1 MTSNNTFPLRLTQID
16 ALTLP
21 DHYYLTS
28 DDSCYFLGEYTARG
42 GWQESKTNS
51 LIYNFKKSVEK
62 RGEDQWRYKER
73 AILESAAAFRHA
85 INAAWFDTATLIP
98 IPPSKAKTDPLFDDR
113 LTRMLKAIR
122 PQPPLDI
129 RELIVQ
135 KASTEAVHNSDTRLR
150 PENLEALYEIDQTLM
165 MPKPQV
171 IGLFDDVLTT
181 GAHFKAAQSLLHKAF
196 PDIRVIGLFI
206 ARRVPETID
215 VEDIFGNF
223 GV

>member
-1 MTSNNTFPLRLTQID
+1 MTSNNTFPQRLTQVD
-16 ALTLP
+16 ELTLP
-21 DHYYLTS
+21 DHYYLTAA
-28 DDSCYFLGEYTARG
+28 DTCYFLGEYTARG

-62 RGEDQWRYKER
+62 RGEDQWRYKEQAIRQSAEAFRR
-73 AILESAAAFRHA
+73 AIKAE
-85 INAAWFDTATLIP
+85 WFNTATLIP
-98 IPPSKAKTDPLFDDR
+98 IPPSKAKTDPLYDDR

-135 KASTEAVHNSDTRLR
+135 KTSTEAVHNSSTRLR
-150 PENLEALYEIDQTLM
+150 PETLEPLYEIEQSLTI
-165 MPKPQV
+165 PQPQV

-181 GAHFKAAQSLLHKAF
+181 GTHFKAAQSLLNKAF
-196 PDIRVIGLFI
+196 PDVRIIGLFI

-215 VEDIFGNF
+215 VEDFFENLDE
-223 GV
+223 